1 MDCRDRRYRK
11 TYFAVDNRLYAFVQ
25 FDRPKIENHLL
36 THESMKKRKSGF
48 TLSGKNL
55 AAGNRIFLYVATRFF
70 LRYNEKN
77 GGRKQ
82 MKILLTA
89 INAKYIHSN
98 LAVYNLRAYAAHYAK
113 GMADSDT
120 VEIGE
125 YTINNQMED
134 ILEGIYKAKPDVLM
148 FSCYIWN
155 IAFVEELAEEFH
167 KLRPEVPVWVGG
179 PEVSYETE
187 SFLREHPQITGV
199 MIGEGEKTFCELA
212 EYYAGKSRRDKEKQK
227 IQETQRTGEGKSTE
241 ERSKPGEI
249 PGIAYRNGDEIIF
262 TAPREML
269 DLSDIPFCYDK
280 AGDFKNRIIYYES
293 SRGCPFSC
301 SYCLSSVEKQL
312 RFRDAE
318 LVKKELQ
325 FFIDREV
332 PQVKFVDRTFN
343 CNHARAMEIW
353 SYIKEH
359 DNGITNFHFEIS
371 ADLLREEE
379 LALIGTMRPGLIQ
392 LEIGVQSTNG
402 ATIKE
407 IHRTMQLERLKEVVK
422 EVQKHENIHEHLDLI
437 AGLPFEDYD
446 TFAKSFDEIY
456 ELRPNQLQL
465 GFLKVLKGSYMYE
478 HAKEYEIEYHSRPPY
493 EVLKTKWLPY
503 EDVLKIRQVEEML
516 EVYYNSGQFEI
527 TMKVLGVLFKSAFFM
542 FQELGKYYERNGY
555 FGMSHA
561 RIRRSEILLEF
572 IKETFAGDITAGEQR
587 NITETGKKA
596 DHLEIL
602 DIIKE
607 SLIFDLYY
615 RENCKSR
622 PAWAKDLSVWKQV
635 TRAYCKNGKQS
646 HVECFSYRFP
656 DKGERVLKELPKRAG
671 KPLYALFDY
680 TDRDPLDHQAKVTW
694 IMEDEDAGLCSH

>member
-1 MDCRDRRYRK
+1 
-11 TYFAVDNRLYAFVQ
+11 
-25 FDRPKIENHLL
+25 
-36 THESMKKRKSGF
+36 
-48 TLSGKNL
+48 
-55 AAGNRIFLYVATRFF
+55 
-70 LRYNEKN
+70 
-77 GGRKQ
+77 

-113 GMADSDT
+113 GMTASDT

-155 IAFVEELAEEFH
+155 IVYVEELAEEFH
-167 KLRPEVPVWVGG
+167 KLRPEVPIWVGG

-187 SFLREHPQITGV
+187 SFLRCHPQITGV

-212 EYYAGKSRRDKEKQK
+212 EYYAGEIRSNKEAKEIKEIQTIKQ
-227 IQETQRTGEGKSTE
+227 SVNL
-241 ERSKPGEI
+241 GEI
-249 PGIAYRNGDEIIF
+249 AGIAYRNEEEIVF

-269 DLSDIPFCYDK
+269 DLSDIPFCYDE

-312 RFRDAE
+312 RFRNTE

-343 CNHARAMEIW
+343 CNHAHAMEIW

-371 ADLLREEE
+371 ADLLKEEE

-407 IHRTMQLERLKEVVK
+407 IHRTMQLERLKEVVR

-478 HAKEYEIEYHSRPPY
+478 HAKEYEITYHSRPPY

-503 EDVLKIRQVEEML
+503 DDVLKIRQVEEML
-516 EVYYNSGQFEI
+516 EVYYNSGQFEV
-527 TMKVLGVLFKSAFFM
+527 TMKVLGVLFKSAFFL
-542 FQELGKYYERNGY
+542 FQDLGKFYEKKGY

-572 IKETFAGDITAGEQR
+572 VEETFSAD
-587 NITETGKKA
+587 TEKEN
-596 DHLEIL
+596 LQEVQNLCEIS

-622 PAWAKDLSVWKQV
+622 PAWAKDLSTWKQV
-635 TRAYCKNGKQS
+635 TRIYCKNGKQS

-656 DKGERVLKELPKRAG
+656 DKGERVLKELPERAE

-694 IMEDEDAGLCSH
+694 IMEDENAGLCSN